1 MSPPGR
7 PEGDRLPAQRE
18 GSPVKA
24 ASGPL
29 LWIAAAC
36 AGALLLLLVAA
47 ALFGVS
53 LPADERAALRAAA
66 AQAAPVLA
74 YGTAILLVVVGAA
87 ARWLYRRY
95 PLAARQLAEQ
105 TRVLLAANPDHRVA
119 AGGAPE
125 IGAVAA
131 AINQLAARYRHSELE
146 FDAKS
151 AEARTRVEEERD
163 RFAALMSE
171 LTEGVLVCN
180 ADGRILLYNA
190 RAAALL
196 GQASDGAGNHAPIG
210 LGRSVFGLI
219 EREQV
224 AHALDKIH
232 QQFAGA
238 VERPHASFVTAAAG
252 GRALRVRVTPF
263 LSGAE
268 RQVAGMV
275 FTLDDVGGLLGR
287 EGQRLKLLQSIA
299 TGVRAPVANV
309 RAAAESLVASA
320 DMPEPQRAQFVDII
334 AAEARVLTERLN
346 AALADYADALKGSLT
361 LDDMH
366 VADLLAVVRRRLTDT
381 VGVVADVEPCGSEL
395 WVRVDS
401 FAIVHAFASLA
412 ARVRADYGVRVF
424 RLRAAAHGRFAE
436 IDLVWLGTMVASD
449 VLLLWENEPL
459 ASGAD
464 ESPLTLKD
472 VLERHGGEV
481 WYKADRPRQT
491 AWFRFLL
498 PLGEPAGAVAP
509 RAQPVAARPEYYD
522 FDLFERVDT
531 RGELGEQRLATL
543 AYTVFDTETTGLE
556 PSAGDEIISIGAVRI
571 VNGRLLKHDVFEQL
585 VNPRRSISRESTLVH
600 GIDARALA
608 GQPTIEEV
616 LPRLHRFCEDTVLVA
631 HNAAF
636 DMRFLEIKEAKAGV
650 RFAQPVLDT
659 LLLAAI
665 VHPSQDDHNLDTLA
679 ARFGVR
685 VIGRHTALGDALVT
699 GEVFLRLLPLLAERG
714 IVTLGQALEAS
725 RATYLARLQY

>member
-1 MSPPGR
+1 MKPATS
-7 PEGDRLPAQRE
+7 RL
-18 GSPVKA
+18 V
-24 ASGPL
+24 
-29 LWIAAAC
+29 WIAAAC
-36 AGALLLLLVAA
+36 AGALALLAAAAMLVALGLSA
-47 ALFGVS
+47 A
-53 LPADERAALRAAA
+53 ERAALQAIV
-66 AQAAPVLA
+66 AQAAPVLL
-74 YGTAILLVVVGAA
+74 YGTAVMLVLVGAA
-87 ARWLYRRY
+87 AHWLHRRY
-95 PLAARQLAEQ
+95 PLATRRLAEQ
-105 TRVLLAANPDHRVA
+105 ARVLLTANPDHRVVA
-119 AGGAPE
+119 DGAPE
-125 IGAVAA
+125 LGEVAA
-131 AINQLAARYRHSELE
+131 VINQLAARYRQSEREL
-146 FDAKS
+146 DAKS

-196 GQASDGAGNHAPIG
+196 GPASDGAAHYAPIG
-210 LGRSVFGLI
+210 LGRSVFGLLD
-219 EREQV
+219 REQV

-232 QQFAGA
+232 QQFARA
-238 VERPHASFVTAAAG
+238 VERPRTSFVTAVAG
-252 GRALRVRVTPF
+252 GRALRVQVTPF

-287 EGQRLKLLQSIA
+287 EGQRLKLLQSLA
-299 TGVRAPVANV
+299 TGVRAPVANL
-309 RAAAESLVASA
+309 RAAAESLVASP

-346 AALADYADALKGSLT
+346 AALAAYADALKGSLT
-361 LDDMH
+361 LEDMR

-381 VGVVADVEPCGSEL
+381 VGVAADVEPSESEL

-401 FAIVHAFASLA
+401 FAIVHALASLA
-412 ARVRADYGVRVF
+412 ARVRADYGVRAF
-424 RLRAAAHGRFAE
+424 RLRATAHGGFAE

-449 VLLLWENEPL
+449 VLLLWETEPL

-481 WYKADRPRQT
+481 WYQADRPRQT

-498 PLGEPAGAVAP
+498 PLGEPAALPAP
-509 RAQPVAARPEYYD
+509 RATTVAARPEYYD

-531 RGELGEQRLATL
+531 RGELAERRLAALT
-543 AYTVFDTETTGLE
+543 YTVFDTETTGLE
-556 PSAGDEIISIGAVRI
+556 PSAGDEIIAIGAVRI
-571 VNGRLLKHDVFEQL
+571 VNGRLLKHEVFEQL
-585 VNPRRSISRESTLVH
+585 VNPRRPISRESLQVH

-608 GQPTIEEV
+608 NEPTIEEV
-616 LPRLHRFCEDTVLVA
+616 LPRFHRFCEDTVLVA

-636 DMRFLEIKEAKAGV
+636 DMRFLELKEAATGL
-650 RFAQPVLDT
+650 RFDQPVLDT
-659 LLLAAI
+659 LLLSAI
-665 VHPSQDDHNLDTLA
+665 VHPSQDNHNLDAIAERL
-679 ARFGVR
+679 GVR